1 MCEETD
7 KIKEPFTKE
16 RFTKVTSIILGPWD
30 IKERKMCK
38 DCQSCEKNNQALG
51 MCNAIGRENSLYECC
66 PWPSKRVEKKIDISI
81 EIINL
86 KAMADS
92 FCMTAY
98 EKETTRKMAIK
109 GKKLLDSIISKC
121 L

>member
-1 MCEETD
+1 
-7 KIKEPFTKE
+7 
-16 RFTKVTSIILGPWD
+16 
-30 IKERKMCK
+30 MCK
-38 DCQSCEKNNQALG
+38 DCEGCENVNVSAARIPVMHHCSVANYVL
-51 MCNAIGRENSLYECC
+51 CTIIERC